1 MNLTSDNTP
10 KGVPNLGG
18 NKAKPM
24 RRGSTAERRA
34 THNAVERQRREML
47 NGRFMVRLSGSGSN
61 STHLCYSLWQDL
73 GGMLPNLRDICR
85 PSKSAIVNSSI
96 AHLEASHRHR
106 FIAAHQLRIMKE
118 EADALRHEINAWR
131 ARTGVALVE
140 EPMRDEAF
148 ENVLSGEL
156 EFEEDDM
163 LPVDGG
169 FEEEEL
175 GSGEHYGAGIVYPVE
190 SIDEYA
196 LLRHR
201 QLEHAEMLRAQA
213 HAQAQ
218 RAHFVHPETVHAFQP
233 EYAMDA
239 RSPPY
244 YTPAPVMG
252 SLISPAFQSPVGCEC
267 DKCTH
272 PHPNTHP
279 EFTTRWAQQQMLQ
292 AQQ

>member
-1 MNLTSDNTP
+1 MSSNYPRTTVSSVAAAPSTIFMNLTSDNTP

-47 NGRFMVRLSGSGSN
+47 NGRFM
-61 STHLCYSLWQDL
+61 DL
-73 GGMLPNLRDICR
+73 GGMLPNLRDIRR

-175 GSGEHYGAGIVYPVE
+175 GSGGEHYVAGRVYPAE

-196 LLRHR
+196 LLHHR

-244 YTPAPVMG
+244 YTPAPVMPQPH
-252 SLISPAFQSPVGCEC
+252 ISCIPKPRWMRVRQMHTPAP
-267 DKCTH
+267 
-272 PHPNTHP
+272 
-279 EFTTRWAQQQMLQ
+279 
-292 AQQ
+292 